1 MKYGEMFSSDD
12 IIRLGKLLQD
22 ITTDL
27 RNFESKFSTKIELIY
42 NFYTNH
48 WVIEHNLNTTRYM
61 LDLFDTNDKKFFAN
75 VQATSESEIVI
86 NLTEAMTGRANVIF
100 IV

>member
-1 MKYGEMFSSDD
+1 MAQQYFATVYGRVYGTANSSGYTAVAESYEFSVPE
-12 IIRLGKLLQD
+12 Q
-22 ITTDL
+22 T
-27 RNFESKFSTKIELIY
+27 
-42 NFYTNH
+42 

>member
-1 MKYGEMFSSDD
+1 MVSSLTESYEFSVPE
-12 IIRLGKLLQD
+12 Q
-22 ITTDL
+22 T
-27 RNFESKFSTKIELIY
+27 
-42 NFYTNH
+42 

>member
-1 MKYGEMFSSDD
+1 MAQQYFARTYGSVYGTPTASGYTAVAESYEFSVPDN
-12 IIRLGKLLQD
+12 
-22 ITTDL
+22 T
-27 RNFESKFSTKIELIY
+27 
-42 NFYTNH
+42 